1 MKCQG
6 TSKEEALENQRLRE
20 AIASDERVSS
30 TFGTFILEDG
40 SGKITL
46 DIMKAYDHVR
56 YVLND
61 IRRTKGIQ
69 AENDSEVPSPVY
81 EKSTGIICLIFTKGW

>member
-6 TSKEEALENQRLRE
+6 MSKEEVLENQRLRE
-20 AIASDERVSS
+20 AIASDDRVSS

-40 SGKITL
+40 SGKINL

-69 AENDSEVPSPVY
+69 EENNSEVPSPVY
-81 EKSTGIICLIFTKGW
+81 

>member
-1 MKCQG
+1 MMKCQG

-20 AIASDERVSS
+20 AIASDERISS

-40 SGKITL
+40 CGKITL
-46 DIMKAYDHVR
+46 DVMKAYDHVR

-61 IRRTKGIQ
+61 IRRAKGI
-69 AENDSEVPSPVY
+69 NDSEVPSPANCK
-81 EKSTGIICLIFTKGW
+81 EKSNLIRITSFLFIS

>member
-6 TSKEEALENQRLRE
+6 TSKEDVLENQRLRE

-30 TFGTFILEDG
+30 TFGTFILEDRR
-40 SGKITL
+40 GKITL
-46 DIMKAYDHVR
+46 KAYDHVR

-61 IRRTKGIQ
+61 IRRTKGT
-69 AENDSEVPSPVY
+69 NNSEIPSPA
-81 EKSTGIICLIFTKGW
+81 